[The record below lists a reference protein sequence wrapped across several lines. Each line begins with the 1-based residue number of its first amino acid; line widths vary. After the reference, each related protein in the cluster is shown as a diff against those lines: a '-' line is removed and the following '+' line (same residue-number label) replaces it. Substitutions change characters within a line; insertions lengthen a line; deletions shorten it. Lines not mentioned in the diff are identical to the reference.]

1 MSEER
6 YGLKIVEWDEGLGFD
21 YDNGLRATLRATFE
35 IEELEEWWVQII
47 IEHEYG
53 STHVS
58 GLAMIPRNPDNPPL
72 GGLSTTELRK
82 VPISSLLSHARRRI
96 ARELKVF
103 KGTVSGILTFETG
116 EPGSPSSSMRVTL
129 NPSSALA
136 DEIQDTARSIITAKR
151 PGSAGRSDYEYI
163 LLVVE
168 YQNALT
174 DGSKKPN
181 HVVAAK
187 YFLDHTTVRNMLQE
201 ARARGLAESAGPGR
215 MGWKLTEKGQRI
227 LNRKGK

>member
-6 YGLKIVEWDEGLGFD
+6 EGLKIVEWDEGLGFD
-21 YDNGLRATLRATFE
+21 YDNGFQGTFRATFE

-47 IEHEYG
+47 VEHEYG

-72 GGLSTTELRK
+72 GGLSTTDLRK

-103 KGTVSGILTFETG
+103 KGTFSGILTFESEG
-116 EPGSPSSSMRVTL
+116 PGSPSSSVRVTL

-136 DEIQDTARSIITAKR
+136 DEIQDAVRSIITTRR
-151 PGSAGRSDYEYI
+151 PGSAGRSDYAYI
-163 LLVVE
+163 ALVE
-168 YQNALT
+168 DYQNALS

-181 HVVAAK
+181 HVLAAK
-187 YFLDHTTVRNMLQE
+187 YGLDHTTIRNMLQE

-215 MGWKLTEKGQRI
+215 MGWRLTEKGKRI
-227 LNRKGK
+227 KNRKEK